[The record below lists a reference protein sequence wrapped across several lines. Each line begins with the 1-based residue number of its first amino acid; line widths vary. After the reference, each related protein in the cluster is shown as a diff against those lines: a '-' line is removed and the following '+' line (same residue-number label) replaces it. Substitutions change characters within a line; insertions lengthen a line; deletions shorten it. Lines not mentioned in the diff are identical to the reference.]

1 MFVKI
6 CGLTTE
12 AAVEVAVS
20 SGADAI
26 GFVLTESPR
35 QLAPGRVRELAELV
49 PPEVLT
55 VGVVRGVSAAG
66 ARELAVESGVGA
78 LQLHGDYPASAFD
91 EVRDLPVRLVRAV
104 PIDSVRGGPADGEEP
119 RADLLL
125 VDSPVAGS
133 GESWDWSPTDAELLA
148 GRRWLLAGGLRPGN
162 VGTAVRVL
170 RPWGVDVSSGV
181 ERERGVKDHL
191 LIEEFVRAARAAATD

>member
-12 AAVEVAVS
+12 AAVAVAVA
-20 SGADAI
+20 SGADAV

-35 QLAPGRVRELAELV
+35 QLAPARVRELAELV

-55 VGVVRGVSAAG
+55 VGVVRGVSATE
-66 ARELAVESGVGA
+66 ARDLAVESGVGA

-91 EVRDLPVRLVRAV
+91 AVRDLPVRLVRAV
-104 PIDSVRGGPADGEEP
+104 PIDAVRRPGDGPEP

-133 GESWDWSPTDAELLA
+133 GESWDWSSTDAELLG

-181 ERERGVKDHL
+181 ERERGVKDHV
-191 LIEEFVRAARAAATD
+191 LIEEFVRAARAAATG